1 MLVVP
6 KIFFTADTHFN
17 QQRTLDFSINRR
29 IFKDLNEMNSVLI
42 ENWNKEVSDN
52 DIVYHLCDFGDYE
65 FRKCLKG
72 KIRLIL
78 GNYEEK
84 DIENGQSAENIKK
97 YGFESVQR
105 NTILKVNNLR
115 IHLSHKPSEFDKS
128 ADFNL
133 FGHIHGRQQIKKFGL
148 DVGVDAQNFAP
159 IDLDTVLR
167 FKDAYKYYDNEVWR

>member
-52 DIVYHLCDFGDYE
+52 DIVYHLGDFGDYE

-72 KIRLIL
+72 KIHLIL

-84 DIENGQSAENIKK
+84 DIENGQSAESIKK

-105 NTILKVNNLR
+105 NTILKVNY
-115 IHLSHKPSEFDKS
+115 IYPK
-128 ADFNL
+128 
-133 FGHIHGRQQIKKFGL
+133 G
-148 DVGVDAQNFAP
+148 
-159 IDLDTVLR
+159 
-167 FKDAYKYYDNEVWR
+167 